1 MIYLKNSAAV
11 LIVESRRQNCEE
23 RQRLNEYMMV
33 HIDSGTVVKPL
44 RCRLTPERAELRPC
58 RTLQGH
64 VAARF

>member
-11 LIVESRRQNCEE
+11 QIVESGRQNCEE

-44 RCRLTPERAELRPC
+44 RRRLTPERAELRLC